1 MFCSPKKIVSFP
13 CFTDE
18 AKGSFGETFHL
29 KTVVRTGVLGI
40 YYWIEVRMES
50 EEEHTGRQMEA
61 NTRSGSLKHYWLIS
75 LSQLGS
81 FLHSSL
87 TEMRLISCVAR
98 DPMSDVAPLVTT

>member
-1 MFCSPKKIVSFP
+1 MSFP
-13 CFTDE
+13 CLTDE

-61 NTRSGSLKHYWLIS
+61 NIYPVRIAKTLFTGEKFFRRSWN
-75 LSQLGS
+75 
-81 FLHSSL
+81 F
-87 TEMRLISCVAR
+87 
-98 DPMSDVAPLVTT
+98 DPLAVKQDDR